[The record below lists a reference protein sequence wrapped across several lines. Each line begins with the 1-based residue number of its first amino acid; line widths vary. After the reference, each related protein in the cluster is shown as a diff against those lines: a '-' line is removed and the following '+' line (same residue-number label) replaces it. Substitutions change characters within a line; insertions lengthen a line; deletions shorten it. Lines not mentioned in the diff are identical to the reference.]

1 VIAGQTPPL
10 DAGAFA
16 RLMAPFEPFE
26 TSPMLAVAVSGGRDS
41 LALVLLSQGWAME
54 RGGRVVGLIVDHGL
68 RPESAAE
75 AVATQAVLAR
85 LGIEGAIL
93 TWSGAKPRTGLQ
105 EAARTAR
112 YRLLREE
119 CRRRGILHLL
129 LGHHADDQAETVAMR
144 LARRSGPDG
153 LAGMAALV
161 DQPEV
166 RLLRP
171 LLGVSRARLTATLI
185 AHGVQWLDDPSN
197 LDPRFERVRLRA
209 GGCPTLPDPGGGVAR
224 SVRDC
229 ELARAAVDMLAFDP
243 AGMAAIDRAGFVR
256 LSRYLQASLLSRVI
270 QAVGGRDYPP
280 RRERLE
286 RAAGRLC
293 APLDRGKSGKGQDF
307 TLSGCKLMLRRVP
320 DRRQLHWIVR
330 PEHGR
335 NMRQPLIPAA
345 FFACGSSAASHLKS
359 LTPTEKDREPVQP

>member
-1 VIAGQTPPL
+1 VIAGQTQPL

-26 TSPMLAVAVSGGRDS
+26 TSPVLAVAVSGGRDS
-41 LALVLLSQGWAME
+41 LTLALLSHGWAAE
-54 RGGRVVGLIVDHGL
+54 RDGRVVGLIVDHGL
-68 RPESAAE
+68 RAEAAAE

-85 LGIEGAIL
+85 AGIEGTIL
-93 TWSGAKPRTGLQ
+93 TWPGAKPRTGLQ
-105 EAARTAR
+105 EAARVAR
-112 YRLLREE
+112 YRLLRDE
-119 CRRRGILHLL
+119 CRRQGILHLL
-129 LGHHADDQAETVAMR
+129 LAHHADDQAETVAMR

-171 LLGVSRARLTATLI
+171 LLGVSRARLTATLL
-185 AHGVQWLDDPSN
+185 ARGVQWLDDPSN
-197 LDPRFERVRLRA
+197 VDPRFERARLRA
-209 GGCPTLPDPGGGVAR
+209 GGVPAFLDSGGSVER
-224 SVRDC
+224 SVRDGK
-229 ELARAAVDMLAFDP
+229 LARAAVDMLAFDH
-243 AGMAAIDRAGFVR
+243 AGVASIDRTGFAR
-256 LSRYLQASLLSRVI
+256 LGRDLQERLLSRVI

-307 TLSGCKLMLRRVP
+307 TLSGCKLMLRRVA
-320 DRRQLHWIVR
+320 DSRQLHWIVR

-335 NMRQPLIPAA
+335 NLCQPLIPAA
-345 FFACGSSAASHLKS
+345 FFACGSPATSHL
-359 LTPTEKDREPVQP
+359 E